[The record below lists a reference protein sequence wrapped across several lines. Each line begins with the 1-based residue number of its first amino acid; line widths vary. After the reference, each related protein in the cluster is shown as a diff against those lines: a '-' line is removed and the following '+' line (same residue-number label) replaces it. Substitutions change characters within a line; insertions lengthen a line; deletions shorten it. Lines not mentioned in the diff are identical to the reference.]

1 MFFLF
6 IVLHCILFFFFAY
19 LQLIINFFSSL
30 FSFSS
35 FRFVSTITL
44 FFICLLFV
52 LFVLSCLYYILALRE

>member
-44 FFICLLFV
+44 FFICLLFF